1 MTVRHCL
8 RQVVFAEH
16 LAAELTATE
25 LVPKADER
33 LLAAKRGGRNRTV
46 AQDLPAAGSE
56 DLPPRLRRLSR
67 SMIPQPLDRSPRQK
81 PTYSDQCIANGELLP
96 VLILQLAPRSV

>member
-16 LAAELTATE
+16 LAAEPTATE
-25 LVPKADER
+25 LVGKADER

-46 AQDLPAAGSE
+46 AQDL
-56 DLPPRLRRLSR
+56 
-67 SMIPQPLDRSPRQK
+67 
-81 PTYSDQCIANGELLP
+81 
-96 VLILQLAPRSV
+96 